1 MRALT
6 GVPFAAL
13 WLCPLAELPSA
24 QRLAWLSTDEQ
35 ARAASFAF
43 ERDRR
48 RFLAARCALRECLS
62 AGTGVAPGS
71 LQIVAEVFAK
81 PYLADLPDCHFNLSR
96 REEWALV
103 GIGDAGEIGVD
114 IEMRHVVDD
123 VVALA
128 RAHFSASEFGEF
140 LTLAPGARDLAFLRV
155 WTRKEACLKAV
166 GTGLSIEPA
175 SLDVGLGEGIVQLSI
190 ALPAGPARVEV
201 RSIDSGPD
209 SVAAVARVL

>member
-6 GVPFAAL
+6 GVPFATL

-24 QRLAWLSTDEQ
+24 ERLAWLSADEQ
-35 ARAASFAF
+35 ARATSFAF

-48 RFLAARCALRECLS
+48 RYLAARCALRECLS
-62 AGTGVAPGS
+62 ARSGVAPGS
-71 LQIVAEVFAK
+71 LRIVAGAFEK
-81 PYLADLPDCHFNLSR
+81 PYLANLPSCHFNLSR
-96 REEWALV
+96 RGEWALL

-114 IEMRHVVDD
+114 IEMRHVVDG

-128 RAHFSASEFGEF
+128 RAHFSRSEFGEF
-140 LTLAPGARDLAFLRV
+140 VTLAPSDRDLAFLRV

-166 GTGLSIEPA
+166 GTGLRIEPA
-175 SLDVGLGEGIVQLSI
+175 SLEVGLGEGIVQLSM
-190 ALPAGPARVEV
+190 ALPSGPVSVEV

-209 SVAAVARVL
+209 SLAAVARVL